1 MIKMRKRTVKI
12 LTGIGIT
19 VVVLGVIYAIAVGIS
34 SSKLRRAYAD
44 LQKDGRPMMLGD
56 IIPPQVPDEENGA
69 LLYESAALLLKAQPA
84 PDGNLLVY
92 LAGLSDKFLE
102 ESIEPDKLAELKQL
116 IGQDSVT
123 QALSLV
129 EQGTRRKSCRFDHD
143 YNAGFNMLLPHL
155 AGMRNIIFIIGARAC
170 LQAEAGRSDTA
181 WELCQSQLRFADA
194 LRNEPV
200 VVSQLVR
207 AGSIGVSCQTIRR
220 ICETAPPNPEQY
232 KTIESLLSDDESVEP
247 LVLALDGERLLG
259 GEWAFDELRNGS
271 ARDLLSMSRGE
282 ESGLGGVLLSFYSA
296 FKPLL
301 IADHAAYVRIMG
313 YHTRLARQP
322 YSLDERNNADKKA
335 RQMRSRLNVVTSMLV
350 PALGRVKER
359 YWETVAQMRITRAGL
374 ALLQE
379 KQAQG
384 ALPQTFEGVSTKN
397 LDDPFSKEL
406 LHYKPQG
413 QGFIVYSVGPDEK
426 DNGGSPKQKKQKT
439 DWDIVWSFAGES

>member
-1 MIKMRKRTVKI
+1 MRKRTVKI

-19 VVVLGVIYAIAVGIS
+19 VVVLGVSYAIAVGIS

-56 IIPPQVPDEENGA
+56 IIPPKVPDEENGA
-69 LLYESAALLLKAQPA
+69 LLYESASLLLKAQPA

-92 LAGLSDKFLE
+92 LAGLSDKFLK

-116 IGQDSVT
+116 IGQDPVT

-155 AGMRNIIFIIGARAC
+155 AGMRNIIFIIGAKAC
-170 LQAEAGRSDTA
+170 LQAEAGRSDAA
-181 WELCQSQLRFADA
+181 WDLSQSQLRFADA

-200 VVSQLVR
+200 VISQLVR
-207 AGSIGVSCQTIRR
+207 SGSIGVSCRTIQK
-220 ICETAPPNPEQY
+220 ICEIAPPNPEQY
-232 KTIESLLSDDESVEP
+232 KTTESLLSDYEGVEP

-271 ARDLLSMSRGE
+271 AGDLLSISTGE
-282 ESGLGGVLLSFYSA
+282 QSGLGGVLLSFYSA

-301 IADHAAYVRIMG
+301 IADHAAYVRIMS
-313 YHTRLARQP
+313 YHTRLAQQP
-322 YSLDERNNADKKA
+322 YSLDERNAEDKKA
-335 RQMRSRLNVVTSMLV
+335 RQMCSRLNVVTSMLV

-379 KQAQG
+379 KKTQG
-384 ALPQTFEGVSTKN
+384 AFPQTLEGLELKN
-397 LDDPFSKEL
+397 LDDPFSNKPL
-406 LHYKPQG
+406 AYKPEG
-413 QGFIVYSVGPDEK
+413 QGFILYSVGSDHK
-426 DNGGSPKQKKQKT
+426 DNGGSPKEKKQKT
-439 DWDIVWSFAGES
+439 DFDIVWSYAGER

>member
-1 MIKMRKRTVKI
+1 MRKRTVKI

-19 VVVLGVIYAIAVGIS
+19 VVVLGVSYAIAVGIS

-56 IIPPQVPDEENGA
+56 IIPPKVPDEENGA
-69 LLYESAALLLKAQPA
+69 LLYESASLLLKAQPA

-92 LAGLSDKFLE
+92 LAGLSDKFLK
-102 ESIEPDKLAELKQL
+102 ESIGPDKLAELKQL
-116 IGQDSVT
+116 IGQDPVT

-200 VVSQLVR
+200 VISQLVR
-207 AGSIGVSCQTIRR
+207 SGSIGVSCRTIQK
-220 ICETAPPNPEQY
+220 ICEIAPPNPEQY
-232 KTIESLLSDDESVEP
+232 KTTESLLSDYEGVEP

-271 ARDLLSMSRGE
+271 AGDLLSISTGE
-282 ESGLGGVLLSFYSA
+282 QSGLGGVLLSLYSA

-301 IADHAAYVRIMG
+301 
-313 YHTRLARQP
+313 
-322 YSLDERNNADKKA
+322 
-335 RQMRSRLNVVTSMLV
+335 
-350 PALGRVKER
+350 
-359 YWETVAQMRITRAGL
+359 
-374 ALLQE
+374 
-379 KQAQG
+379 
-384 ALPQTFEGVSTKN
+384 
-397 LDDPFSKEL
+397 
-406 LHYKPQG
+406 
-413 QGFIVYSVGPDEK
+413 
-426 DNGGSPKQKKQKT
+426 
-439 DWDIVWSFAGES
+439 